1 MVRSAVTISLVPQVR
16 AGGPFVLW
24 DSLAEGCA
32 TAAKLGYDGVEV
44 FAPNAEAVDTKQL
57 KGLLEEHGLT
67 LAAVGT
73 GAGMVLKGLSLT
85 DPDGAARARAMDF
98 VKTIIDL
105 GGPFGAPAIIGSMQ
119 GRWGEGLS
127 RDEAL
132 GHLGEAL
139 RQLGDHARSYEV
151 PLIYEPLNRY
161 ESNLINTTADAARF
175 IESLGEPNVTILS
188 DLFHMNIEETDIA
201 EGLRAGGRH
210 VGHVHFVD
218 TNRRPVSCGHM
229 DYGPIVQALNDIGYT
244 GYLSAEA
251 LPYPDPLAAAETT
264 IRQFRELFGR

>member
-1 MVRSAVTISLVPQVR
+1 MVRSAVTISLVSQVR
-16 AGGPFVLW
+16 SGGPFVLW

-57 KGLLEEHGLT
+57 KGLLEEHGLS

-73 GAGMVLKGLSLT
+73 GAGMVLGGLSLT
-85 DPDGAARARAMDF
+85 DPDEGARSRAIEF
-98 VKTIIDL
+98 VKSIIDL

-119 GRWGEGLS
+119 GRWGDGLS

-132 GHLGEAL
+132 GYLGEAL
-139 RQLGDHARSYEV
+139 RRLGDHAQQHGV
-151 PLIYEPLNRY
+151 PLVYEPLNRY
-161 ESNLINTTADAARF
+161 ETNLINTTGEAARF
-175 IESLGEPNVTILS
+175 LESLGDPNVTILS
-188 DLFHMNIEETDIA
+188 DLFHMNIEETNIA

-218 TNRRPVSCGHM
+218 TNRRPASCGHM

-251 LPYPDPLAAAETT
+251 LPYPDPFAAAETT
-264 IRQFRELFGR
+264 IRQFRELFVR